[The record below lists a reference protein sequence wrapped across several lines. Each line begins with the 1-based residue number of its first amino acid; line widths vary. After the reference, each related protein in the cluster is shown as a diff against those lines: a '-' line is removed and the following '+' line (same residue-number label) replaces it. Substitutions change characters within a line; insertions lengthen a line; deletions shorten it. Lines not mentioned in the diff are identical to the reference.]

1 MSDHQN
7 LQRWVEHSLPSQFL
21 TSNTPQLF
29 PLSGDAGFR
38 RYFRVACVPPLIAV
52 SAPPEHEN
60 NEAFVRIAGL
70 FRRGNVR
77 TPYIYDVDYQQGFL
91 LLEDFGDQLLLPLLS
106 AETADQF
113 YQKAEDT
120 LLDLQCVP
128 LADNSLPVYSR
139 HHLLDEMRLFPV
151 WFLSQLLGLDVT
163 NEDSR
168 IIEQAFEQ
176 LLANALSQPE
186 VIVHRDFH
194 SRNLMPLADGEMGV
208 IDFQDAVRGPLTY
221 DLVSLLRDCYIRWP
235 AEYVSGRALNYF
247 RRAVAAGIADT
258 VPDSQFL
265 RWFDLM
271 GLQRHLKVLGIFA
284 RLWLRDGKQGYLA
297 DLPLVLH
304 YTLEQLA
311 PYPELHD
318 FQAWFEKRVM
328 PVAQTQPWY
337 QIKQAAPLTGK

>member
-1 MSDHQN
+1 MLSSNMSDHQN
-7 LQRWVEHSLPSQFL
+7 LQQWVERSLPRQFL
-21 TSNTPQLF
+21 TSAAPQLF

-38 RYFRVACVPPLIAV
+38 RYFRVNCAPSLLAV

-60 NEAFVRIAGL
+60 NEAFVRIAALLKYG
-70 FRRGNVR
+70 GVR
-77 TPYIYDVDYQQGFL
+77 TPRIYAVDYSQGFL

-106 AETADQF
+106 SETADRF

-120 LLDLQCVP
+120 LLVLQGVP
-128 LADNSLPVYSR
+128 LADSGLAVYDR
-139 HHLLDEMRLFPV
+139 QRLRDEMRLFPE
-151 WFLSQLLGLDVT
+151 WFLKQLLGLDIT
-163 NEDSR
+163 TEDSR
-168 IIEQAFEQ
+168 LIEQTFEQ
-176 LLANALSQPE
+176 LVTSALSQPE

-194 SRNLMPLADGEMGV
+194 SRNLMLLADGDIGV

-235 AEYVSGRALNYF
+235 AEYVS
-247 RRAVAAGIADT
+247 RRARNYYRRVVATGVADT

-271 GLQRHLKVLGIFA
+271 GLQRHIKVLGIFA
-284 RLWLRDGKQGYLA
+284 RLWLRDGKPGYLT

-304 YTLEQLA
+304 YTLEQLT

-318 FQAWFEKRVM
+318 FKSWFERRVM
-328 PVAQTQPWY
+328 PLVQIQPWY
-337 QIKQAAPLTGK
+337 QKK